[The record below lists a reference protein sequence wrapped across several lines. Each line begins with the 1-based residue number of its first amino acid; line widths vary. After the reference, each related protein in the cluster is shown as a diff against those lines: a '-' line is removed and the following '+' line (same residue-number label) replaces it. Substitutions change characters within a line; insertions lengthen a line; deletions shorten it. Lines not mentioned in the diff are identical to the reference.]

1 MQHNDLYV
9 TTQIYANNQ
18 SVCMPVKTSYRYIEK
33 QPWQWDEWLT
43 LPLKISDLPRNSQ
56 LAITVWDIETPQ
68 RDDVPVCGAT
78 ISLFDKYGEFRQGV
92 FELRMWPNKM
102 ADGSNRTTTPGIL
115 SDNKELE
122 LEDGGGGGVVGTA
135 ETGIVPVSSTSSSGA
150 VDEFPILDELD
161 RLAKMSKYHSN
172 GHMIK
177 QDWLDRMT
185 FKEIQNAIKK
195 EKSNSKFFY
204 MSIELAQIKCED
216 TKYVVL
222 YYEEVQPTKQQ
233 SGAWR
238 LALAAAC

>member
-1 MQHNDLYV
+1 M
-9 TTQIYANNQ
+9 TTQIYANGQ

-56 LAITVWDIETPQ
+56 LAITAWDVETPQ

-92 FELRMWPNKM
+92 FELRMWPNRV
-102 ADGSNRTTTPGIL
+102 ADGTSSRTTTPGIL
-115 SDNKELE
+115 SDHKELE
-122 LEDGGGGGVVGTA
+122 LEEGGVVTA
-135 ETGIVPVSSTSSSGA
+135 AVAEAVTTTTTQ

-161 RLAKMSKYHSN
+161 RLAKMSKYHAN

-195 EKSNSKFFY
+195 EKSSALNSKFFY
-204 MSIELAQIKCED
+204 MTIELAQIKCED

-222 YYEEVQPTKQQ
+222 YYEEVP
-233 SGAWR
+233 AR
-238 LALAAAC
+238 P